1 MNINKYCANSSW
13 FFLFISIAF
22 VSLFQL
28 SNGLFWYDES
38 GQFFISQGLNHYSE
52 PLETRKGIVDVI
64 LNNSHY
70 NMDPGGFSILLYL
83 WTFISTT
90 PIFIRLLPLFFFLG
104 ILLLTYFILKDCTS
118 NQLYAE
124 FGVLCIFL
132 FLIYENS
139 VAELRAYTMEL
150 FFFFATI
157 RLIQK
162 FDNNYSVI
170 RLISIIICLC
180 MLCSARYSG
189 IVISFVIV
197 CYLVCRIFKD
207 NNFSYFIY
215 KAILLGCPLLAL
227 VVAIYVF
234 EMSIQNS
241 SASAIG
247 YVKYIATSP
256 LLLFDTM
263 SMLLY
268 YSIGTYLLI
277 ILNKKKPSN
286 IQTLFTI
293 ISLLFFILSCLNLFP
308 WDLKRTMPC
317 VAACICSSLINTYH
331 LFGVTNK
338 NSKVAILSLMVICL
352 AIFGA
357 GFSYFKRQSPIK
369 IEMAEFDN
377 IRRNEFKCMYVQEV
391 INPNVRY
398 LYEYGRLKKD
408 AERDR
413 YPRRYFFAKGEMHS
427 ASQTNINPGMKKMQ
441 KGIYDILFLRNKD
454 MLDANVRLIDQYNYF
469 YEMVD

>member
-13 FFLFISIAF
+13 LFLFISIAF

-38 GQFFISQGLNHYSE
+38 GQFFISQGLNHYSD

-83 WTFISTT
+83 WTFISTA

-162 FDNNYSVI
+162 FDNSYSVI

-189 IVISFVIV
+189 IIISFVIV
-197 CYLVCRIFKD
+197 CYLMYRIFKD

-331 LFGVTNK
+331 LFGSTNRK
-338 NSKVAILSLMVICL
+338 SIVAIVSFIIICL
-352 AIFGA
+352 SMLGA
-357 GFSYFKRQSPIK
+357 SFSYLKRQSPIK
-369 IEMAEFDN
+369 NEIAEFCS
-377 IRRNEFKCMYVQEV
+377 IRNNEFKCMYVQEV
-391 INPNVRY
+391 INPNIRY
-398 LYEYGRLKKD
+398 LYEHGCLKND
-408 AERDR
+408 TERDQ
-413 YPRRYFFAKGEMHS
+413 YPQRFFFAKGEMHS
-427 ASQTNINPGMKKMQ
+427 ASQTNIKTKKE
-441 KGIYDILFLRNKD
+441 KLPSGTFDILFLRNKD
-454 MLDANVRLIDQYNYF
+454 VLEAKVRSIDQYNYF
-469 YEMVD
+469 FNIVD